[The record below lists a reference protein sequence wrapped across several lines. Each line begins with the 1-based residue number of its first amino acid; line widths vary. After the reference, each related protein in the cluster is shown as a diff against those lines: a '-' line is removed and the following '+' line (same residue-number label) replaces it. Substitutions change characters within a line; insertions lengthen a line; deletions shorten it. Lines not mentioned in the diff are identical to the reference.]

1 MFFKANFTA
10 KMVNFIFDGQKWVNH
25 HFSGFIGRFLKSTSC
40 KCPEFTAYHAI
51 VSTEFL
57 TWTSDAVTSGF
68 WLVASA
74 KLRLTFKLKSPG
86 WLLLDGNAKP
96 NNSWLRMEYKIMS
109 SLNLTQFLRIIYR
122 RIELINNACFLNNT
136 YLIWKNLQKTYLPH

>member
-1 MFFKANFTA
+1 MFWANSGKT
-10 KMVNFIFDGQKWVNH
+10 KDIIYNFWSFGICFFLMQILQQKWWTLFFDGQKWVNH

-109 SLNLTQFLRIIYR
+109 SLNLTQFLRLSYWQ
-122 RIELINNACFLNNT
+122 
-136 YLIWKNLQKTYLPH
+136 IW